1 MEINRVILLLIFAIS
16 CSRNDENFVTV
27 KAGEYEIGDKNKSM
41 NPLKTIKLN
50 SFKISKF
57 EVTNSEFEKFVLAT
71 NYLTDAEKFK
81 NGQVFDSSLPEF
93 EWKTDSTAYWRYPQ
107 GRKNGNIEGKM
118 NHPVT
123 CISYNDAI
131 TYCNWANVRLPLL
144 EEWEVASRG
153 HQNRKS
159 FLDDKKNINQ
169 YANIWQGKNHQTI
182 DTIDKYVFTSP
193 VGSFLSSELGLYDMY
208 GNVFELCLNK
218 PEKIKQNK
226 NLVAAR
232 GGSWWCSTNSCDFF
246 NSHDIGI
253 LDKNASF
260 SNVGFRVVKE

>member
-1 MEINRVILLLIFAIS
+1 MEIKRVILLLILIIS
-16 CSRNDENFVTV
+16 CNRNDEKFVTI
-27 KAGEYEIGDKNKSM
+27 KASEYEVGDENKSM
-41 NPLKTIKLN
+41 NPLKIVALN
-50 SFKISKF
+50 SFKICKF
-57 EVTNSEFEKFVLAT
+57 EVTNREFETFVLAT
-71 NYLTDAEKFK
+71 NYITDAEKLK
-81 NGQVFDSSLPEF
+81 NGQVFDSSLAEF

-107 GRKNGNIEGKM
+107 GRKKGGVNDKL

-131 TYCNWANVRLPLL
+131 AYCNWANVRLPLL

-153 HQNRKS
+153 HKNQKS
-159 FLDDKKNINQ
+159 FLGNEKSINK

-182 DTIDKYVFTSP
+182 DTIDQYIFTSP
-193 VGSFLSSELGLYDMY
+193 VGSFLPNQIGLYDMY

-218 PEKIKQNK
+218 PEKINHNK
-226 NLVAAR
+226 KLVAAR

-246 NSHDIGI
+246 NSHDIGM

-260 SNVGFRVVKE
+260 SNVGFRVVKN